1 MAKNNYSRS
10 LLRAVLRF
18 ALRAALACVQNI
30 PYILVRFSRQIT
42 PVYNLEKYLIWAMS
56 VIWSLTTTVRSSLS
70 YYT

>member
-30 PYILVRFSRQIT
+30 PYILVRFSRQIR
-42 PVYNLEKYLIWAMS
+42 PVYNMDW
-56 VIWSLTTTVRSSLS
+56 
-70 YYT
+70 